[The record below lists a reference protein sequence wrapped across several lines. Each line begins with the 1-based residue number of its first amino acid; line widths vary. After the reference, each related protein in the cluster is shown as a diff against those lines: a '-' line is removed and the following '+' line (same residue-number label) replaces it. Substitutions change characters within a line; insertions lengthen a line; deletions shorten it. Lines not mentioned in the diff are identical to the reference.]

1 MKNIEFFMYSSHPR
15 ARKKAGSAASCLFY
29 TLFDRYD
36 SSLLKWLAKKL
47 CRRGFCGW
55 SKISAGV
62 PSS

>member
-1 MKNIEFFMYSSHPR
+1 MKNIEFFMYSSPPR
-15 ARKKAGSAASCLFY
+15 TRKKGRERRFLPV
-29 TLFDRYD
+29 LFDRYD

-55 SKISAGV
+55 SKISSGV